1 MPMNTAREARAR
13 VRELAR
19 ARMRNLRKR
28 NREERLPSTREIDN
42 ALRDGLTIFLATNS
56 LASRKA
62 ALGHPA
68 IRPTLEAAFKELQQA
83 NFDIVNRKT
92 RVRFWQRLGVFAA

>member
-1 MPMNTAREARAR
+1 
-13 VRELAR
+13 
-19 ARMRNLRKR
+19 
-28 NREERLPSTREIDN
+28 
-42 ALRDGLTIFLATNS
+42 
-56 LASRKA
+56 
-62 ALGHPA
+62 LGHPA